1 MRKARKKLQEDEQ
14 QPAQRFDAT
23 FKDWIRREAQTV
35 LPIFVPGATYEE
47 TLDVEI
53 IRPTMR
59 ADKVFKG
66 KYQDVA
72 SIFNVEFETG
82 SDLHLLSRLLIY
94 NAVLYRDHHLP
105 VISILVY
112 PFRTKVAESPFVI
125 NSGKKN
131 IITFHFE
138 KLELFLQEAEY
149 YVREHVTCMYPLL
162 PTMQGTNHVMMKK
175 VMAEL
180 AILYRDDEVTLARQ
194 LVWMELLLE
203 RTETIAPPEKEEIL
217 KELKMY
223 DPLWEE
229 HPKVK
234 KIRAESRTEG
244 EIRASQ
250 RMLVNIVKAR
260 FPSLAE
266 LAQQEITKI
275 DNPAVLDVLAQK
287 ISTAPDESMVHWLL
301 SSPAA

>member
-1 MRKARKKLQEDEQ
+1 MKKPRKKLQEDEQ
-14 QPAQRFDAT
+14 QPAQRFDTT
-23 FKDWIRREAQTV
+23 FKDWMRREAPSV
-35 LPIFVPGATYEE
+35 LPLFVTGATYEE

-66 KYQDVA
+66 KYQDVK

-82 SDLHLLSRLLIY
+82 SDPDLLSRLLIY
-94 NAVLYRDHHLP
+94 NVVLYRDYHLP
-105 VISILVY
+105 VISMIVY
-112 PFRTKVAESPFVI
+112 PFRTKVAESPFGI

-244 EIRASQ
+244 EIRALQ

-275 DNPAVLDVLAQK
+275 DNPAVLNLLAQQ
-287 ISTAPDESMVHWLL
+287 ISTAPDESVARWLL